1 MTDEVIECPCHP
13 VCAGLGLETAQ
24 WCRYRKSD
32 LPPPGMRK
40 FDPKETWC
48 PSGVQANVLMLGYML
63 AGRKEDPETLQP
75 ALDSVRRWLRELRTQ
90 PTSSYPRGQAAPP
103 PEGD

>member
-1 MTDEVIECPCHP
+1 MTDGVLECPCRP
-13 VCAGLGLETAQ
+13 VCAGLGLETGQ
-24 WCRYRKSD
+24 WCRYHTSD

-63 AGRKEDPETLQP
+63 AGRKEDSETLRP
-75 ALDSVRRWLRELRTQ
+75 ALDSVRRWLRELRSQ
-90 PTSSYPRGQAAPP
+90 PTTSYPRGQAAVQS
-103 PEGD
+103 EGD

>member
-1 MTDEVIECPCHP
+1 MTDEVIECPGYPICS
-13 VCAGLGLETAQ
+13 GLGLETSQ

-75 ALDSVRRWLRELRTQ
+75 ALDSVRRWLRELRSQ
-90 PTSSYPRGQAAPP
+90 PTTSYTRGQAAPP
-103 PEGD
+103 SEGD